1 MRNQCITVVD
11 DSLAKVMRR
20 LRLADRRVLA
30 AVSGGPDS
38 LCLLVGLSRLGMG
51 LEAAHIDHG
60 LREGSSSEGK
70 LVAEHCRRLGVPFHS
85 QRLSIASTTGVEA
98 AARDAR
104 YAALEVL
111 RAARG
116 LDVVATGH
124 TASDQAETVLMR
136 LSRGAA
142 LSGAGAILERRADRV
157 VRPLLGVTR
166 QETRAYV
173 EALGLAAVHDPMNDD
188 LTFTRVRV
196 RHEVMPRLVAAMG
209 LGAERALAR
218 FARLAHE
225 DDSLLADLAR
235 TAHERAMLADGSLDR
250 VALLSLQPP
259 IQRRVLAM
267 FLEQASIPLEATLI
281 DDCLGSIEAGGSATL
296 PLDCLLIARGGKVN
310 IEPAPTRRASG

>member
-1 MRNQCITVVD
+1 MKNQYIAVVD
-11 DSLAKVMRR
+11 GSLAKAIRK
-20 LRLADRRVLA
+20 LRLTDRRVLV

-38 LCLLVGLSRLGMG
+38 LCLLVGLTRLGVG

-60 LREGSSSEGK
+60 LREGSSSEGA
-70 LVAEHCRRLGVPFHS
+70 LVAAHCRRLGVPFHS
-85 QRLSIASTTGVEA
+85 RRLSIGSTTGVEA

-104 YAALEVL
+104 YAALEII

-142 LSGAGAILERRADRV
+142 LSGAGGILERRADRV

-173 EALGLAAVHDPMNDD
+173 EVLGLAMVHDPMNDD

-196 RHEVMPRLVAAMG
+196 RREVMPRLVAAVG

-218 FARLAHE
+218 FARLAQE
-225 DDSLLADLAR
+225 DESLLVDLAR
-235 TAHERAMLADGSLDR
+235 TAHARAMLADGSLDR
-250 VALLSLQPP
+250 VALMSFQRPV
-259 IQRRVLAM
+259 QRRVLAM
-267 FLEQASIPLEATLI
+267 FLEHASIPLDATLI

-296 PLDCLLIARGGKVN
+296 PLDCLLITRGGRVN
-310 IEPAPTRRASG
+310 IEPAPTRRALG